1 MPLLVLTGVP
11 CSGKTTR
18 AKQLK
23 EYFEGLNR
31 EVHVLSELEQ
41 TIKAGF
47 DKNSLY
53 QDSSKE
59 KHIRGILKSEVF
71 RLLRSDNI
79 VILDGLNYIK
89 GYRYEL
95 YCGSKANHSTQ
106 CTLLTQINYEE
117 AWKSNENRSDDSEK
131 YEKSVFDALLMR
143 YEEPDGKNRWDSPL
157 FVTFPD
163 RILEFEEIS
172 KALLGKKAPP
182 PNMSTQNA
190 PLSSTN
196 FLYDLNRIVK
206 DMTDKLIQHIK
217 NGDRGQIHIAG
228 YKDLSIDVTNI
239 TIQKLVIL
247 SRQYLTY
254 SKMHAPEIN
263 QVPQLYIQYLRANLN

>member
-157 FVTFPD
+157 FVTFSD

-247 SRQYLTY
+247 SRQYFTY